1 MKKRCI
7 MIFPK
12 FSNMEIIDAIRQKY
26 DPLANHVAPHI
37 TLVFPFE
44 SDLDT
49 ESLQKHL
56 QEVCKEFK
64 KFKLELGEIGRGE
77 GYGYYLFL
85 NVIEGKEMIVNLHN
99 MLYGGVLKAY
109 YPIWLNGN
117 YTPHMTIG
125 NFGSEEE
132 LEMALKETKNIDVK
146 FTTIVECVSVEIIDE
161 NEDSIIEIE
170 HSLI

>member
-1 MKKRCI
+1 

-12 FSNMEIIDAIRQKY
+12 FSNMEIIETIRQKY

-44 SDLDT
+44 SDIET
-49 ESLQKHL
+49 VSLRDHL
-56 QEVCKEFK
+56 EVACKDIK
-64 KFKLELGEIGRGE
+64 KFKLELSEISRGG

-85 NVIEGKEMIVNLHN
+85 NVVEGKEIITNLHS
-99 MLYGGVLKAY
+99 MLYSGILQDFYPVWLKD
-109 YPIWLNGN
+109 N

-125 NFGSEEE
+125 NFRTEEALE
-132 LEMALKETKNIDVK
+132 LALNETKTIDEK
-146 FTTIVECVSVEIIDE
+146 FATIVDHISVEIIDE

-170 HSLI
+170 YSLI